1 MILTGGL
8 EPKEMVELVLHDSKF
23 ALVTSATSCEPFLK
37 LNTAQ
42 NKRKGYANSY
52 IIQLI
57 MRSEEQC

>member
-42 NKRKGYANSY
+42 NKEKVMP
-52 IIQLI
+52 ILT
-57 MRSEEQC
+57 